1 MLSRLK
7 RFYSS
12 HALQS
17 SDVVL
22 LAMCRELRVD
32 AEGLLLDVGCGNGE
46 TTRRLADACAVHRRF
61 GLDGYLPAAREAA
74 VNGVAVSIADFE
86 EGLPFASRVFDV
98 VILNNVMEH
107 IRNLDG
113 LVAEL
118 ARVLKGGGQ
127 LLIAT
132 PNLAS
137 WTNIVAL
144 IFQQQAFSQS
154 ISSRYYLGNRF
165 ARAYR
170 QKVPYGFPQHCHILT
185 SRGIQDLLELNGL
198 RLNRLRGAGYFPLP
212 SVPLATFDPGHAQYL
227 IAHAVKDEC

>member
-1 MLSRLK
+1 MIGRLK

-17 SDVVL
+17 SDAVL
-22 LAMCRELRVD
+22 LTMCRDLRVD
-32 AEGLLLDVGCGNGE
+32 GDGLLLDVGCGSGD
-46 TTRRLADACAVHRRF
+46 TTRRLANACGVRRLF
-61 GLDGYLPAAREAA
+61 GLEGHLPSAREAA
-74 VNGVAVSIADFE
+74 RNNVHVSLADFE
-86 EGLPFASRVFDV
+86 EELPFGSSAFDLV
-98 VILNNVMEH
+98 VLNNVIEH
-107 IRNLDG
+107 IRNLDR

-118 ARVLKGGGQ
+118 SRILKPRGQ

-144 IFQQQAFSQS
+144 VFQQQAFSQS

-165 ARAYR
+165 SRAYR
-170 QKVPYGFPQHCHILT
+170 QPVPYGFPQHCHILT

-198 RLNRLRGAGYFPLP
+198 RLNRLRGAGYFPFP
-212 SVPLATFDPGHAQYL
+212 DVPLARLDPGHAQYL
-227 IAHAVKDEC
+227 VAHAIKDR